1 MELFT
6 EKKTVEISVYPVGEN
21 TFSMPR
27 CSTNWNCARTKSS
40 TDSIGNEAP
49 YALFVLGL
57 IDEGPL
63 ESDKQLHTS
72 SHPKSSNLR

>member
-1 MELFT
+1 MKLFT
-6 EKKTVEISVYPVGEN
+6 EKKTVEISIYLVGEN

-27 CSTNWNCARTKSS
+27 CSINWNCARTKSS

-49 YALFVLGL
+49 YGLLVFGL

-63 ESDKQLHTS
+63 KTKETTS
-72 SHPKSSNLR
+72 